1 MTQDTAAAER
11 SAHVS
16 RGPATHDAPGILV
29 EVRPGRWQL
38 RAIHDAQQ
46 QGYRAGLAAAAT
58 EARRQA
64 RAIRQRAQGYPYAA
78 SNAATLEQYADSLP
92 ELPGAYEPTGLEYR
106 GG

>member
-11 SAHVS
+11 SAHVT

-29 EVRPGRWQL
+29 EVKPGVWQL
-38 RAIHDAQQ
+38 RAIRDAHA

-64 RAIRQRAQGYPYAA
+64 KAIRQRAQGCPYANG
-78 SNAATLEQYADSLP
+78 NAATLEQHADSLP
-92 ELPGAYEPTGLEYR
+92 ELPGAREPTGLEYR

>member
-11 SAHVS
+11 SAHVT

-29 EVRPGRWQL
+29 EVEPGVWQL
-38 RAIHDAQQ
+38 RAICDAHL

-64 RAIRQRAQGYPYAA
+64 KAIRQRAQGCPYANG
-78 SNAATLEQYADSLP
+78 NAATLEQHADSLP
-92 ELPGAYEPTGLEYR
+92 ELPGAREPTGLEYR